1 MVRRAQ
7 IVFAVTSLC
16 VCWTPVAVLADP
28 VTVQLHSGTIVV
40 GHIDIAGAGLN
51 IRGTDGFS
59 FDAGADSALADAQAC
74 APCFSGDR
82 ISLSAQIPGS
92 FFGTATL
99 HGRTYEFD
107 ISHGGG
113 FFETV
118 TASFV
123 LPTSASGTVLFT
135 TPFMLINSALGL
147 PDADGA
153 IVGGANLSGHGRAT
167 GTFRAFYDQAEGR
180 TRFELL
186 ESGLR
191 YDFEAGAA
199 PVPEPS
205 SMLLFASGA
214 AFVAR
219 RLRRRV
225 MR

>member
-7 IVFAVTSLC
+7 IVFAVTSLW
-16 VCWTPVAVLADP
+16 VCWTPVSVLADP
-28 VTVQLHSGTIVV
+28 VQVHSGTIVV

-51 IRGTDGFS
+51 IRGTHGFS

-82 ISLSAQIPGS
+82 ISLSAQIPGY

-99 HGRTYEFD
+99 QGRNYEFD

-135 TPFMLINSALGL
+135 IPFMLINSALGF

-153 IVGGANLSGHGRAT
+153 IVAGANLSGHGRAT
-167 GTFRAFYDQAEGR
+167 GTFRAFHDQAEGR

-191 YDFEAGAA
+191 YEFEAGAAPA

-205 SMLLFASGA
+205 SMLLLASGA

-225 MR
+225 IR